1 MYCISNNKEQLGR
14 YMRHIDFPIIDPHIH
29 QWDPYNTPHAAAL
42 AVKLLGNR
50 PFLLDKMV
58 RLVKPKDLI
67 DTVGLTTHITQP
79 YLPQNYKDDIGQYQV
94 EQVVHIE
101 ANWANHKGKGVVGE
115 TEFIESL
122 PFNDGTVHLGGIVAT
137 ADPCDSNFK
146 KILKLH
152 QNTSKRLR
160 GIRRM
165 ASFHEDKGVHNWTD
179 DPNLYTNKKFLKGF
193 EHIAQHNLSFDAW
206 VYSTQ
211 IPDVIELAKKF
222 PETSIVLD
230 HFGTPVG
237 LFGKVGQNTG
247 LTQTARENIFYQW
260 QDYMAELGTLPNVY
274 TKMSG
279 LFMPVL
285 GHQFYKKKQLASKQQ
300 IIDLVA
306 PLITHALDSFGTY
319 RVMFAS
325 NFPMDRV
332 NASLV
337 NLIDASSDIVMQYDE
352 NALEQVFHHNAKQF
366 YRL

>member
-1 MYCISNNKEQLGR
+1 MQNLG
-14 YMRHIDFPIIDPHIH
+14 FALIDPHIH
-29 QWDPYNTPHAAAL
+29 QWDPYHTPHAAAL
-42 AVKLLGNR
+42 AVKLLGKQ

-67 DTVGLTTHITQP
+67 ETVGLTTHITRP
-79 YLPQNYKDDIGQYQV
+79 YLPLDYKQDAAHYAV

-101 ANWANHKGKGVVGE
+101 ASWADHKGKGVVDE
-115 TEFIESL
+115 TTFIESL
-122 PFNDGTVHLGGIVAT
+122 PFNTETVQLGGIVAT
-137 ADPCDSNFK
+137 ADPCHSNFRQ
-146 KILKLH
+146 ILKLH
-152 QNTSKRLR
+152 QKASKRLR

-165 ASFHEDKGVHNWTD
+165 AAWHEDKGVHNWTAHEG
-179 DPNLYTNKKFLKGF
+179 LYTSKKFLKGF
-193 EHIAQHNLSFDAW
+193 EQLAQLNLSFDAW
-206 VYSTQ
+206 VYSHQ
-211 IPDVIELAKKF
+211 IPDVIELAKRF

-230 HFGTPVG
+230 HLGTPAG

-247 LTQTARENIFYQW
+247 LTETARQNIFYQW
-260 QDYMAELGTLPNVY
+260 QDYIAELSTYPNVY

-285 GHQFYKKKQLASKQQ
+285 GHQFYKQKKLASKQQ

-306 PLITHALDSFGTY
+306 PIITHTLDSFGNY

-337 NLIDASSDIVMQYDE
+337 NLIDAFSDVVQQYDE
-352 NALEQVFHHNAKQF
+352 RALENIFHHNARQF

>member
-1 MYCISNNKEQLGR
+1 MYTLN
-14 YMRHIDFPIIDPHIH
+14 FPLIDPHIH
-29 QWDPYNTPHAAAL
+29 QWDPYSTPHAAAF
-42 AVKLLGNR
+42 AVKLLGQR

-67 DTVGLTTHITQP
+67 ETVGLTEHITRP
-79 YLPQNYKDDIGQYQV
+79 YLPQDYKNDLQHYAV

-101 ANWANHKGKGVVGE
+101 ASWAKHKGKGVVGE

-122 PFNDGTVHLGGIVAT
+122 PFNEDTVKLGGIVAT

-152 QNTSKRLR
+152 QKASKRLR

-165 ASFHEDKGVHNWTD
+165 AAFHEDKGVHNWTD
-179 DPNLYTNKKFLKGF
+179 TPHLYTQKKFLKGF
-193 EHIAQHNLSFDAW
+193 EQLAQHNLSFDAW
-206 VYSTQ
+206 VYSQQ
-211 IPDVIELAKKF
+211 IADVIELAKIF

-230 HFGTPVG
+230 HLGTPAG

-247 LTQTARENIFYQW
+247 LSKTARENIFYQW
-260 QDYMAELGTLPNVY
+260 QEDIAELSTLPNVY

-285 GHQFYKKKQLASKQQ
+285 GHQFYKNKQLASKQQ

-306 PLITHALDSFGTY
+306 PLILHALESFGTY

-332 NASLV
+332 NTSLV
-337 NLIDASSDIVMQYDE
+337 NIIDAFSDIVMQYDE
-352 NALEQVFHHNAKQF
+352 SALEKVFHHNAKQF

>member
-1 MYCISNNKEQLGR
+1 M
-14 YMRHIDFPIIDPHIH
+14 HTFDFPLIDPHIH
-29 QWDPYNTPHAAAL
+29 QWDPYNTPHAAAF
-42 AVKLLGNR
+42 AVKLFGQR

-67 DTVGLTTHITQP
+67 DTVGLTEHITRP
-79 YLPQNYKDDIGQYQV
+79 YLPEDYKNDLGRYAV

-101 ANWANHKGKGVVGE
+101 ASWAKHKGKGVVGE

-122 PFNDGTVHLGGIVAT
+122 PFNENTVKLGGIVAT
-137 ADPCDSNFK
+137 ADPRDSNFK

-152 QNTSKRLR
+152 QKASKRLR

-165 ASFHEDKGVHNWTD
+165 AAFHEDKGVHNCTD
-179 DPNLYTNKKFLKGF
+179 TPHLYTQKKFLKGF
-193 EHIAQHNLSFDAW
+193 EQLAQHNLSFDAW
-206 VYSTQ
+206 VYSQQ
-211 IPDVIELAKKF
+211 ITDVIELAKIF

-230 HFGTPVG
+230 HLGTPAG

-247 LTQTARENIFYQW
+247 LSKTARENIFYQW
-260 QDYMAELGTLPNVY
+260 QEDIAELSTLPNVY
-274 TKMSG
+274 AKMSG

-306 PLITHALDSFGTY
+306 PLILHALESFGTY

-332 NASLV
+332 NTSLI
-337 NLIDASSDIVMQYDE
+337 NIIDAFSDIVMQYDE
-352 NALEQVFHHNAKQF
+352 NALEKVFHHNAKQF

>member
-1 MYCISNNKEQLGR
+1 MHTLN
-14 YMRHIDFPIIDPHIH
+14 FPLIDPHIH
-29 QWDPYNTPHAAAL
+29 QWDPYSTPHAAAFD
-42 AVKLLGNR
+42 VKLLGQR

-67 DTVGLTTHITQP
+67 ETVGLTEHITRP
-79 YLPQNYKDDIGQYQV
+79 YLPQDYKNDLQHYAV

-101 ANWANHKGKGVVGE
+101 ASWAKHKGKGVVGE

-122 PFNDGTVHLGGIVAT
+122 PFNEDTVKLGGIVAT

-152 QNTSKRLR
+152 QKASKRLR

-165 ASFHEDKGVHNWTD
+165 AAFHEDKGVHNWTD
-179 DPNLYTNKKFLKGF
+179 TPHLYTQKKFLKGF
-193 EHIAQHNLSFDAW
+193 EQLAQHNLSFDAW
-206 VYSTQ
+206 VYSQQ
-211 IPDVIELAKKF
+211 IADVIELAKIF

-230 HFGTPVG
+230 HLGTPAG

-247 LTQTARENIFYQW
+247 LSKTARENIFYQW
-260 QDYMAELGTLPNVY
+260 QEDIAELSTLPNVY

-285 GHQFYKKKQLASKQQ
+285 GHQFYKNKQLASKQQ

-306 PLITHALDSFGTY
+306 PLILHALESFGTY

-332 NASLV
+332 NTSLV
-337 NLIDASSDIVMQYDE
+337 NIIDAFSDIVMQYDE
-352 NALEQVFHHNAKQF
+352 NALEKVFHHNAKQF

>member
-1 MYCISNNKEQLGR
+1 MHTLN
-14 YMRHIDFPIIDPHIH
+14 FPLIDPHIH
-29 QWDPYNTPHAAAL
+29 QWDPYSTPHAAAF
-42 AVKLLGNR
+42 AVKLLGQR

-67 DTVGLTTHITQP
+67 ETVGLTEHITRP
-79 YLPQNYKDDIGQYQV
+79 YLPQDYKNDLQHYAV

-101 ANWANHKGKGVVGE
+101 ASWAKHKGKGVVGE

-122 PFNDGTVHLGGIVAT
+122 PFNEDTVKLGGIVAT

-152 QNTSKRLR
+152 QKASKRLR

-165 ASFHEDKGVHNWTD
+165 AAFHEDKGVHNWTD
-179 DPNLYTNKKFLKGF
+179 TPHLYTQKKFLKGF
-193 EHIAQHNLSFDAW
+193 EQLAQHNLSFDAW
-206 VYSTQ
+206 VYSQQ
-211 IPDVIELAKKF
+211 IADVIELAKIF

-230 HFGTPVG
+230 HLGTPAG

-247 LTQTARENIFYQW
+247 LSKTARENIFYQW
-260 QDYMAELGTLPNVY
+260 QEDIAELSTLPNVY

-285 GHQFYKKKQLASKQQ
+285 GHQFYKNKQLASKQQ

-306 PLITHALDSFGTY
+306 PLILHALESFGTY

-332 NASLV
+332 NTSLV
-337 NLIDASSDIVMQYDE
+337 NIIDAFSDIVMQYDE
-352 NALEQVFHHNAKQF
+352 SALEKVFHHNAKQF

>member
-1 MYCISNNKEQLGR
+1 MQKL
-14 YMRHIDFPIIDPHIH
+14 DFAIIDPHIH

-42 AVKLLGNR
+42 AVKLLGKR
-50 PFLLDKMV
+50 PYLLDKIV
-58 RLVKPKDLI
+58 RLVKSKDLI
-67 DTVGLTTHITQP
+67 ETIGLTSHITRP
-79 YLPQNYKDDIGQYQV
+79 YLPQDYKNDLGQYHV

-101 ANWANHKGKGVVGE
+101 ASWAKHKGKGVVGE

-122 PFNDGTVHLGGIVAT
+122 PFGEDTVKLGGIVAT

-152 QNTSKRLR
+152 QKASPHLR

-165 ASFHEDKGVHNWTD
+165 ASYHEDKGIHNWTEN
-179 DPNLYTNKKFLKGF
+179 PSLYTDKKFLKGF
-193 EHIAQHNLSFDAW
+193 EQLAQHNLSFDAW
-206 VYSTQ
+206 VYSQQ
-211 IPDVIELAKKF
+211 IPDVIALAKRF

-230 HFGTPVG
+230 HLGTPAG

-260 QDYMAELGTLPNVY
+260 QDYIAELSTCPNVY

-279 LFMPVL
+279 LFMPVS

-300 IIDLVA
+300 IIDLVS
-306 PLITHALDSFGTY
+306 PLILHALESFGTY

-332 NASLV
+332 NTSLV
-337 NLIDASSDIVMQYDE
+337 NIIDAFSDIVQQYDE
-352 NALEQVFHHNAKQF
+352 MALEKVFHHNAKQF

>member
-1 MYCISNNKEQLGR
+1 MHTLN
-14 YMRHIDFPIIDPHIH
+14 FPLIDPHIH
-29 QWDPYNTPHAAAL
+29 QWDPYSTPHAAAF
-42 AVKLLGNR
+42 AVKLLGQR

-67 DTVGLTTHITQP
+67 ETVGLTEHITRP
-79 YLPQNYKDDIGQYQV
+79 YLPQDYKNDLQHYAV

-101 ANWANHKGKGVVGE
+101 ASWAKHKGKGVVGE

-122 PFNDGTVHLGGIVAT
+122 PFNEDTVKLGGIVAT

-152 QNTSKRLR
+152 QKASKRLR

-165 ASFHEDKGVHNWTD
+165 AAFHEDKGVHNWTD
-179 DPNLYTNKKFLKGF
+179 TPHLYTQKKFLKGF
-193 EHIAQHNLSFDAW
+193 EQLAQHNLSFDAW
-206 VYSTQ
+206 VYSQQ
-211 IPDVIELAKKF
+211 IADVIELAKIF

-230 HFGTPVG
+230 HLGTPAG

-247 LTQTARENIFYQW
+247 LSKTARENIFYQW
-260 QDYMAELGTLPNVY
+260 QEDIAELSTLPNVY

-285 GHQFYKKKQLASKQQ
+285 GHQFYKNKQLASKQQ

-306 PLITHALDSFGTY
+306 PLILHALESFGTY

-332 NASLV
+332 NTSLV
-337 NLIDASSDIVMQYDE
+337 NIIDAFSNIVMQYDE
-352 NALEQVFHHNAKQF
+352 NALEKVFHHNAKQF

>member
-1 MYCISNNKEQLGR
+1 MHTLN
-14 YMRHIDFPIIDPHIH
+14 FPLIDPHIH
-29 QWDPYNTPHAAAL
+29 QWDPYSTPHAAAF
-42 AVKLLGNR
+42 AVKLLGQR

-67 DTVGLTTHITQP
+67 ETVGLTEHITRP
-79 YLPQNYKDDIGQYQV
+79 YLPQDYKNDLQHYAV

-101 ANWANHKGKGVVGE
+101 ASWAKHKGKGVVGE

-122 PFNDGTVHLGGIVAT
+122 PFNEDTVKLGGIVAT

-152 QNTSKRLR
+152 QKASKRLR

-165 ASFHEDKGVHNWTD
+165 AAFHEDKGVHNWTD
-179 DPNLYTNKKFLKGF
+179 TPHLYTQKKFLKGF
-193 EHIAQHNLSFDAW
+193 EQLAQHNLSFDAW
-206 VYSTQ
+206 VYSQQ
-211 IPDVIELAKKF
+211 IADVIELAKIF

-230 HFGTPVG
+230 HLGTPAG

-247 LTQTARENIFYQW
+247 LSKTARENIFYQW
-260 QDYMAELGTLPNVY
+260 QEDIAELSTLPNVY

-285 GHQFYKKKQLASKQQ
+285 VHQFYKNKQLASKQQ

-306 PLITHALDSFGTY
+306 PLILHALESFGTY

-332 NASLV
+332 NTSLV
-337 NLIDASSDIVMQYDE
+337 NIIDAFSDIVMQYDE
-352 NALEQVFHHNAKQF
+352 SALEKVFHHNAKQF

>member
-1 MYCISNNKEQLGR
+1 MHTLN
-14 YMRHIDFPIIDPHIH
+14 FPLIDPHIH
-29 QWDPYNTPHAAAL
+29 QWDPYSTPHAAAF
-42 AVKLLGNR
+42 AVKLLGQR

-67 DTVGLTTHITQP
+67 ETVGLTKHITRP
-79 YLPQNYKDDIGQYQV
+79 YLPQDYKNDLQHYAV

-101 ANWANHKGKGVVGE
+101 ASWAKHKGKGVVGE

-122 PFNDGTVHLGGIVAT
+122 PFNEDTVKLGGIVAT

-152 QNTSKRLR
+152 QKASKRLR

-165 ASFHEDKGVHNWTD
+165 AAFHEDKGVHNWTD
-179 DPNLYTNKKFLKGF
+179 TPHLYTQKKFLKGF
-193 EHIAQHNLSFDAW
+193 EQLAQHNLSFDAW
-206 VYSTQ
+206 VYSQQ
-211 IPDVIELAKKF
+211 ISDVIELAKNF

-230 HFGTPVG
+230 HLGTPAG

-247 LTQTARENIFYQW
+247 LSKTARENIFYQW
-260 QDYMAELGTLPNVY
+260 QEDIAELSTRPNVY

-306 PLITHALDSFGTY
+306 PLFLHALESFGTY

-332 NASLV
+332 NTSLV
-337 NLIDASSDIVMQYDE
+337 NIIDAFSDIVMQYDE
-352 NALEQVFHHNAKQF
+352 NALEKVFHHNAKQF

>member
-1 MYCISNNKEQLGR
+1 MHTLN
-14 YMRHIDFPIIDPHIH
+14 FPLIDPHIH
-29 QWDPYNTPHAAAL
+29 QWDPYSTPHAAAF
-42 AVKLLGNR
+42 AVKLLGQR

-67 DTVGLTTHITQP
+67 ETVGLTEHITRP
-79 YLPQNYKDDIGQYQV
+79 YLPQDYKNDLQHYAV

-101 ANWANHKGKGVVGE
+101 ASWAKHKGKGVVGE

-122 PFNDGTVHLGGIVAT
+122 PFNEDTVKLGGIVAT

-152 QNTSKRLR
+152 QKASRRLR

-165 ASFHEDKGVHNWTD
+165 AAFHEDKGVHNWTD
-179 DPNLYTNKKFLKGF
+179 TPHLYTQKKFLKGF
-193 EHIAQHNLSFDAW
+193 EQLAQHNLSFDAW
-206 VYSTQ
+206 VYSQQ
-211 IPDVIELAKKF
+211 IADVIELAKIF

-230 HFGTPVG
+230 HLGTPAG

-247 LTQTARENIFYQW
+247 LSKTARENIFYQW
-260 QDYMAELGTLPNVY
+260 QEDIAELSTLPNVY

-285 GHQFYKKKQLASKQQ
+285 GHQFYKNKQLASKQQ

-306 PLITHALDSFGTY
+306 PLILHALESFGTY

-332 NASLV
+332 NTSLV
-337 NLIDASSDIVMQYDE
+337 NIIDAFSDIVMQYDE
-352 NALEQVFHHNAKQF
+352 SALEKVFHHNAKQF

>member
-1 MYCISNNKEQLGR
+1 MHTLN
-14 YMRHIDFPIIDPHIH
+14 FPLIDPHIH
-29 QWDPYNTPHAAAL
+29 QWDPYSTPHAAAF
-42 AVKLLGNR
+42 AVKLLGQR

-67 DTVGLTTHITQP
+67 ETVGLTEHITRP
-79 YLPQNYKDDIGQYQV
+79 YLPQDYKNDLQHYAV

-101 ANWANHKGKGVVGE
+101 ASWAKHKGKGVVGE

-122 PFNDGTVHLGGIVAT
+122 PFNEDTVKLGGIVAT

-152 QNTSKRLR
+152 QKASKRLR

-165 ASFHEDKGVHNWTD
+165 AAFHEDKGVHNWTD
-179 DPNLYTNKKFLKGF
+179 TPHLYTQKKFLKGF
-193 EHIAQHNLSFDAW
+193 EQLAQHNLSFDAW
-206 VYSTQ
+206 VYSQQ
-211 IPDVIELAKKF
+211 IADVIELAKIF

-230 HFGTPVG
+230 HLGTPAG
-237 LFGKVGQNTG
+237 LFGKVGQNSG
-247 LTQTARENIFYQW
+247 LSKTARENIFYQW
-260 QDYMAELGTLPNVY
+260 QEDIAELSTLPNVY

-285 GHQFYKKKQLASKQQ
+285 GHQFYKNKQLASKQQ

-306 PLITHALDSFGTY
+306 PLILHALESFGTY

-332 NASLV
+332 NTSLV
-337 NLIDASSDIVMQYDE
+337 NIIDAFSDIVMQYDE
-352 NALEQVFHHNAKQF
+352 NALEKVFHHNAKQF

>member
-1 MYCISNNKEQLGR
+1 MHTLN
-14 YMRHIDFPIIDPHIH
+14 FPLIDPHIH
-29 QWDPYNTPHAAAL
+29 QWDPYSTPHAAAF
-42 AVKLLGNR
+42 AVKLLGQR

-67 DTVGLTTHITQP
+67 ETVGLTEHITRP
-79 YLPQNYKDDIGQYQV
+79 YLPQDYKNDLQHYAV

-101 ANWANHKGKGVVGE
+101 ASWAKHKGKGVVGE

-122 PFNDGTVHLGGIVAT
+122 PFNEDTVKLGGIVAT

-152 QNTSKRLR
+152 QKASKRLR

-165 ASFHEDKGVHNWTD
+165 AAFHEDKGVHNWTD
-179 DPNLYTNKKFLKGF
+179 TPHLYTQKKFLKGF
-193 EHIAQHNLSFDAW
+193 EQLAQHNLSFDAW
-206 VYSTQ
+206 VYSQQ
-211 IPDVIELAKKF
+211 IADVIELAKIF

-230 HFGTPVG
+230 HLGTPAG

-247 LTQTARENIFYQW
+247 LSKTARENIFYQW
-260 QDYMAELGTLPNVY
+260 QEDIAELSTLPNVY

-285 GHQFYKKKQLASKQQ
+285 GHQFYKNKQLASKQQ

-306 PLITHALDSFGTY
+306 PLILHALESFGTY

-332 NASLV
+332 NTSLV
-337 NLIDASSDIVMQYDE
+337 NIIDAFSDIVMQYDE
-352 NALEQVFHHNAKQF
+352 SAFEKVFHHNAKQF

>member
-1 MYCISNNKEQLGR
+1 MQDLN
-14 YMRHIDFPIIDPHIH
+14 FPIIDPHIH
-29 QWDPYNTPHAAAL
+29 QWDPYNTPHAAAF
-42 AVKLLGNR
+42 AVKLLGKR

-58 RLVKPKDLI
+58 RLVKAKDLI
-67 DTVGLTTHITQP
+67 ETVGLTEHITRP
-79 YLPQNYKDDIGQYQV
+79 YLPQDYKHDLGSYTV

-101 ANWANHKGKGVVGE
+101 ASWAKQKGKAVVGE

-122 PFNDGTVHLGGIVAT
+122 PFNENTVKLGGIVAS
-137 ADPCDSNFK
+137 ADPCDPNFK

-152 QNTSKRLR
+152 QKASKRLR

-165 ASFHEDKGVHNWTD
+165 AAFHEDKGVHNWTD
-179 DPNLYTNKKFLKGF
+179 IPHLYTEKKFLKGF
-193 EHIAQHNLSFDAW
+193 EQLAQHNLSFDAW
-206 VYSTQ
+206 VYSHQ

-230 HFGTPVG
+230 HFGTPAG
-237 LFGKVGQNTG
+237 LFGKIGQNTG
-247 LTQTARENIFYQW
+247 LTKTARENIFYQW
-260 QDYMAELGTLPNVY
+260 QDAIAELSAYPNVY

-300 IIDLVA
+300 ITDLVA
-306 PLITHALDSFGTY
+306 PLILHALESFGTY

-332 NASLV
+332 NTSLV
-337 NLIDASSDIVMQYDE
+337 NIIDAFSDIVMQYDE
-352 NALEQVFHHNAKQF
+352 NALENIFHHNAKQF

>member
-1 MYCISNNKEQLGR
+1 MHTLN
-14 YMRHIDFPIIDPHIH
+14 FPLIDPHIH
-29 QWDPYNTPHAAAL
+29 QWDPYSTPHAAAF
-42 AVKLLGNR
+42 AVKLLGQR

-67 DTVGLTTHITQP
+67 ETVGLTEHITRP
-79 YLPQNYKDDIGQYQV
+79 YLPQDYKNDLQHYAV

-101 ANWANHKGKGVVGE
+101 ASWAKHKSKGVVGE

-122 PFNDGTVHLGGIVAT
+122 PFNEDTVKLGGIVAT

-152 QNTSKRLR
+152 QKASKRLR

-165 ASFHEDKGVHNWTD
+165 AAFHEDKGVHNWTD
-179 DPNLYTNKKFLKGF
+179 TPHLYTQKKFLKGF
-193 EHIAQHNLSFDAW
+193 EQLAQHNLSFDAW
-206 VYSTQ
+206 VYSQQ
-211 IPDVIELAKKF
+211 IADLIELAKIF

-230 HFGTPVG
+230 HLGTPAG

-247 LTQTARENIFYQW
+247 LSKTARENIFYQW
-260 QDYMAELGTLPNVY
+260 QEDIAELSTLPNVY

-285 GHQFYKKKQLASKQQ
+285 GHQFYKNKQLASKQQ

-306 PLITHALDSFGTY
+306 PLILHALESFGTY

-332 NASLV
+332 NTSLV
-337 NLIDASSDIVMQYDE
+337 NIIDAFSDIVMQYDE
-352 NALEQVFHHNAKQF
+352 SALEKVFHHNAKQF

>member
-1 MYCISNNKEQLGR
+1 MHTLN
-14 YMRHIDFPIIDPHIH
+14 FPLIDPHIH
-29 QWDPYNTPHAAAL
+29 QWDPYSTPHAAAF
-42 AVKLLGNR
+42 AVKLLGQR

-67 DTVGLTTHITQP
+67 ETVGLTEHITRP
-79 YLPQNYKDDIGQYQV
+79 YLPQDYKNDLQHYAV

-101 ANWANHKGKGVVGE
+101 ASWAKHKGKGVVGE

-122 PFNDGTVHLGGIVAT
+122 PFNEDTVKLGGIVAT

-152 QNTSKRLR
+152 QKASKRLR

-165 ASFHEDKGVHNWTD
+165 AAFHEDKGVHNWTD
-179 DPNLYTNKKFLKGF
+179 TPHLYTQKKFLKGF
-193 EHIAQHNLSFDAW
+193 EQLAQHNLSFDAW
-206 VYSTQ
+206 VYSQQ
-211 IPDVIELAKKF
+211 IADVIELAKIF

-230 HFGTPVG
+230 HLGTPAG

-247 LTQTARENIFYQW
+247 LSKTARENIFYQW
-260 QDYMAELGTLPNVY
+260 QEDIAELSTLPNVY

-285 GHQFYKKKQLASKQQ
+285 GHQFYKNKQLASKQQ

-306 PLITHALDSFGTY
+306 PLILHALESFGTY

-332 NASLV
+332 NTSLV
-337 NLIDASSDIVMQYDE
+337 NIIDAFSDIVMQYDE
-352 NALEQVFHHNAKQF
+352 NALEKVFHHNAKQF
-366 YRL
+366 YHL

>member
-1 MYCISNNKEQLGR
+1 MHTLN
-14 YMRHIDFPIIDPHIH
+14 FPLIDPHIH
-29 QWDPYNTPHAAAL
+29 QWDPYSTPHAAAF
-42 AVKLLGNR
+42 AVKLLGQR
-50 PFLLDKMV
+50 PFLLDKMI

-67 DTVGLTTHITQP
+67 ETVGLTEHITRP
-79 YLPQNYKDDIGQYQV
+79 YLPQDYKNDLQHYAV

-101 ANWANHKGKGVVGE
+101 ASWAKHKGKGVVGE

-122 PFNDGTVHLGGIVAT
+122 PFNEDTVKLGGIVAT

-152 QNTSKRLR
+152 QKASKRLR

-165 ASFHEDKGVHNWTD
+165 AAFHEDKGVHNWTD
-179 DPNLYTNKKFLKGF
+179 TPHLYTQKKFLKGF
-193 EHIAQHNLSFDAW
+193 EQLAQHNLSFDAW
-206 VYSTQ
+206 VYSQQ
-211 IPDVIELAKKF
+211 IADVIELAKIF

-230 HFGTPVG
+230 HLGTPAG

-247 LTQTARENIFYQW
+247 LSKTARENIFYQW
-260 QDYMAELGTLPNVY
+260 QEDIAELSTLPNVY

-285 GHQFYKKKQLASKQQ
+285 GHQFYKNKQLASKQQ

-306 PLITHALDSFGTY
+306 PLILHALESFGTY

-332 NASLV
+332 NTSLV
-337 NLIDASSDIVMQYDE
+337 NIIDAFSDIVMQYDE
-352 NALEQVFHHNAKQF
+352 NALEKVFHHNAKQF

>member
-1 MYCISNNKEQLGR
+1 MHTLN
-14 YMRHIDFPIIDPHIH
+14 FPLIDPHIH
-29 QWDPYNTPHAAAL
+29 QWDPYSTPHAAAF
-42 AVKLLGNR
+42 AVKLLGQR

-67 DTVGLTTHITQP
+67 ETVGLTEHITRP
-79 YLPQNYKDDIGQYQV
+79 YLPQDYKNDLQHYAV

-101 ANWANHKGKGVVGE
+101 ASWAKHKGKGVVGE

-122 PFNDGTVHLGGIVAT
+122 PFNEDTVKLGGIVAT

-152 QNTSKRLR
+152 QKASKRLR

-165 ASFHEDKGVHNWTD
+165 AAFHEDKGVHNWTD
-179 DPNLYTNKKFLKGF
+179 TPHLYTQKKFLKGF
-193 EHIAQHNLSFDAW
+193 EQLAQHNLSFDAW
-206 VYSTQ
+206 VYSQQ
-211 IPDVIELAKKF
+211 IADVIELAKNF

-230 HFGTPVG
+230 HLGTPAG

-247 LTQTARENIFYQW
+247 LSKTARENIFYQW
-260 QDYMAELGTLPNVY
+260 QEDIAELSTLPNVY

-285 GHQFYKKKQLASKQQ
+285 GHQFYKNKQLASKQQ

-306 PLITHALDSFGTY
+306 PLILHALESFGTY

-332 NASLV
+332 NTSLV
-337 NLIDASSDIVMQYDE
+337 NIIDAFSDIVMQYDE
-352 NALEQVFHHNAKQF
+352 NALEKVFHHNAKQF

>member
-1 MYCISNNKEQLGR
+1 MHTLN
-14 YMRHIDFPIIDPHIH
+14 FPLIDPHIH
-29 QWDPYNTPHAAAL
+29 QWDPYSTPHAAAF
-42 AVKLLGNR
+42 AVKLLGQR

-67 DTVGLTTHITQP
+67 ETVGLTEHITRP
-79 YLPQNYKDDIGQYQV
+79 YLPQDYKNDLQHYAV

-101 ANWANHKGKGVVGE
+101 ASWAKHKGKGVVGE

-122 PFNDGTVHLGGIVAT
+122 PFNEDTVKLGGIVAT

-152 QNTSKRLR
+152 QKASKRLR

-165 ASFHEDKGVHNWTD
+165 AAFHEDKGVHNWTD
-179 DPNLYTNKKFLKGF
+179 TPHLYTQKKFLKGF
-193 EHIAQHNLSFDAW
+193 EQLAQHNLSFDAW
-206 VYSTQ
+206 VYSQQ
-211 IPDVIELAKKF
+211 IADVIELAKIF

-230 HFGTPVG
+230 HLGTPAG
-237 LFGKVGQNTG
+237 LFGKVGQDTG
-247 LTQTARENIFYQW
+247 LSKTARENIFYQW
-260 QDYMAELGTLPNVY
+260 QEDIAELSTLPNVY

-285 GHQFYKKKQLASKQQ
+285 GHQFYKNKQLASKQQ

-306 PLITHALDSFGTY
+306 PLILHALESFGTY

-332 NASLV
+332 NTSLV
-337 NLIDASSDIVMQYDE
+337 NIIDAFSDIVMQYDE
-352 NALEQVFHHNAKQF
+352 NALEKVFHHNAKQF

>member
-1 MYCISNNKEQLGR
+1 MHTLN
-14 YMRHIDFPIIDPHIH
+14 FPLIDPHIH
-29 QWDPYNTPHAAAL
+29 QWDPYSTPHVAAF
-42 AVKLLGNR
+42 AVKLLGQR

-67 DTVGLTTHITQP
+67 ETVGLTEHITRP
-79 YLPQNYKDDIGQYQV
+79 YLPQDYKNDLQHYAV

-101 ANWANHKGKGVVGE
+101 ASWAKHKGKGVVGE

-122 PFNDGTVHLGGIVAT
+122 PFNEDTVKLGGIVAT

-152 QNTSKRLR
+152 QKASKRLR

-165 ASFHEDKGVHNWTD
+165 AAFHEDKGVHNWTD
-179 DPNLYTNKKFLKGF
+179 TPHLYTQKKFLKGF
-193 EHIAQHNLSFDAW
+193 EQLAQHNLSFDAW
-206 VYSTQ
+206 VYSQQ
-211 IPDVIELAKKF
+211 IADVIELAKIF

-230 HFGTPVG
+230 HLGTPAG

-247 LTQTARENIFYQW
+247 LSKTARENIFYQW
-260 QDYMAELGTLPNVY
+260 QEDIAELSTLPNVY

-285 GHQFYKKKQLASKQQ
+285 GHQFYKNKQLASKQQ

-306 PLITHALDSFGTY
+306 PLILHALESFGTY

-332 NASLV
+332 NTSLV
-337 NLIDASSDIVMQYDE
+337 NIIDAFSDIVMQYDE
-352 NALEQVFHHNAKQF
+352 NALEKVFHHNAKQF

>member
-1 MYCISNNKEQLGR
+1 MQNLN
-14 YMRHIDFPIIDPHIH
+14 FPIIDPHIH

-50 PFLLDKMV
+50 PYFLDKMV
-58 RLVKPKDLI
+58 RLVKSKDLI
-67 DTVGLTTHITQP
+67 DTVGLTTHITRP
-79 YLPQNYKDDIGQYQV
+79 YLPQDYKNDLGQYSV

-101 ANWANHKGKGVVGE
+101 ASWAKQKGKGVVGE
-115 TEFIESL
+115 TQFIESL
-122 PFNDGTVHLGGIVAT
+122 PFGTDTVQLGGIVAT

-152 QNTSKRLR
+152 QKASPHLR

-165 ASFHEDKGVHNWTD
+165 ASFHEDKGIHNWTD
-179 DPNLYTNKKFLKGF
+179 NPSLYTDKKFLKGF
-193 EHIAQHNLSFDAW
+193 GQLAQLNLSFDAW
-206 VYSTQ
+206 VYSQQ
-211 IPDVIELAKKF
+211 IPDVIALAKKF

-230 HFGTPVG
+230 HLGTPAG

-247 LTQTARENIFYQW
+247 LTKTARENIFYQW
-260 QDYMAELGTLPNVY
+260 QDNIAELATCPNVY

-285 GHQFYKKKQLASKQQ
+285 GHQFYKKKQLATKQQ
-300 IIDLVA
+300 IIDLVS
-306 PLITHALDSFGTY
+306 PLILHALESFGTY

-332 NASLV
+332 NTSLI
-337 NLIDASSDIVMQYDE
+337 NIIDAFSDIVQQYDE
-352 NALEQVFHHNAKQF
+352 TALQKVFHHNAKQF
-366 YRL
+366 YRLK

>member
-1 MYCISNNKEQLGR
+1 MHTLN
-14 YMRHIDFPIIDPHIH
+14 FPLIDPHIH
-29 QWDPYNTPHAAAL
+29 QWDPYSTPHAAAF
-42 AVKLLGNR
+42 AVKLLGQR

-67 DTVGLTTHITQP
+67 ETVGLTEHITRP
-79 YLPQNYKDDIGQYQV
+79 YLPQDYKNDLQHYAV

-101 ANWANHKGKGVVGE
+101 ASWAKHKGKGVVGE

-122 PFNDGTVHLGGIVAT
+122 PFNEDTVKLGGIVAT

-152 QNTSKRLR
+152 QKASKRLR

-165 ASFHEDKGVHNWTD
+165 AAFHEDKGVHNWTD
-179 DPNLYTNKKFLKGF
+179 TPHLYTQKKFLKGF
-193 EHIAQHNLSFDAW
+193 EQLAQHNLSFDAW
-206 VYSTQ
+206 VYSQQ
-211 IPDVIELAKKF
+211 IADVIELAKIF

-230 HFGTPVG
+230 HLGTPAG

-247 LTQTARENIFYQW
+247 LSKTARENIFYQW
-260 QDYMAELGTLPNVY
+260 QEDIAELSTLPNVY

-285 GHQFYKKKQLASKQQ
+285 GHQFYKNKQLASKQQ

-306 PLITHALDSFGTY
+306 PLILHAIESFGTY

-332 NASLV
+332 NTSLV
-337 NLIDASSDIVMQYDE
+337 NIIDAFSDIVMQYDE
-352 NALEQVFHHNAKQF
+352 NALEKVFHHNAKQF